1 MSEVD
6 GRNAKDVAPG
16 FMDAPGRS
24 LREGLLTYATGFV
37 LAAALTVGSFV
48 LVRTNLIWGPGIVMA
63 LVALAIAQIGV
74 HLVFF
79 LHLTTAPDNTNNALA
94 LAFGVLIVTLVV
106 GGSLWIMAH
115 LNHNVMPGHGLAQI
129 DLETLAADSAVRT
142 KGVVAPVA
150 PEPLEAQVS
159 GVITSVQCEEGMH
172 VEAGQVCAEID
183 AQPHQ
188 AEVDKKAD
196 ELRAT
201 EARLERDQRKLGSAR
216 AALERKEAT
225 GARGKGVDR
234 LRRSVERLQAQV
246 DGDESDVQRAQSA
259 LAAAKTQV
267 GATRIVSP
275 IEGTIRARNVEP
287 GHKVSEKAKTPLF
300 VVAPDSAHVDATI
313 SAAQSGRISVGDT
326 AVFTVDAVPGQAFS
340 GTVTKIE
347 PAQGGAETIVGIAA
361 PDPNHVL
368 RPGMMA
374 TVRIPAR

>member
-1 MSEVD
+1 MSEVE

-48 LVRTNLIWGPGIVMA
+48 LVRTNLIWGPGIIMA

-74 HLVFF
+74 HLVVF

-115 LNHNVMPGHGLAQI
+115 LSHNVMPGHGLAQM
-129 DLETLAADSAVRT
+129 DLETLAAENAVRA

-150 PEPLEAQVS
+150 PEPIEARAS
-159 GVITSVQCEEGMH
+159 GVITSVQCDEGMH
-172 VEAGQVCAEID
+172 VDAGQVCAEIG
-183 AQPHQ
+183 AQPHR
-188 AEVDKKAD
+188 AAVDKKAD

-201 EARLERDQRKLGSAR
+201 EARLEGGQRKLSAAR

-225 GARGKGVDR
+225 GARGRAVSR
-234 LRRSVERLQAQV
+234 LRKSVERLQAQV
-246 DGDESDVQRAQSA
+246 DGDESNVQRAQAA
-259 LAAAKTQV
+259 LAAAKTEA
-267 GATRIVSP
+267 GETRVVSP

-287 GHKVSEKAKTPLF
+287 GQKVSAKAKTPLF
-300 VVAPDSAHVDATI
+300 IVAPDSAHVDATV
-313 SAAQSGRISVGDT
+313 SAAQSGRISVGET
-326 AVFTVDAVPGQAFS
+326 AVFTVDAIPGEVFS

-347 PAQGGAETIVGIAA
+347 SAQGGAETIVGMAA
-361 PDPNHVL
+361 RDPSHAL
-368 RPGMMA
+368 KPGMTA
-374 TVRIPAR
+374 TVRFPTQ